1 MSDIVKKTTGL
12 MGLINGGGIEIPKPF
27 EREIFLFDTHVAGTT
42 HVENILELNPTLNIG
57 DKLLFVREPEN
68 QYDPQAIRV
77 MNMKKEKIGYV
88 PMQDNVVFSR
98 LMDAGKKLYGR
109 IKSKEMIDEWLKI
122 EMDIYLND

>member
-12 MGLINGGGIEIPKPF
+12 MGLIHGGEIEIPKPF

-42 HVENILELNPTLNIG
+42 HVENILELEPMLNIG

-88 PMQDNVVFSR
+88 PMQDNIVFSR